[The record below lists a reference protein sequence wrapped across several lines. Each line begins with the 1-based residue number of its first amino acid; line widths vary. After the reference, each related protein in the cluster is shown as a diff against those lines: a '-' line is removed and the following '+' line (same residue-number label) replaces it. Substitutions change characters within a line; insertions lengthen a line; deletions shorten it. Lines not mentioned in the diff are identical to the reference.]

1 MVENMKTL
9 ITKITLLF
17 LFPFLFLGCGDESF
31 NTVKYYKAHPKERD
45 ARIIECKN
53 ALKLTAIQQQDC
65 QNANTAS
72 RVPAKD
78 IDLSR
83 HYGEGW

>member
-1 MVENMKTL
+1 MK
-9 ITKITLLF
+9 IIYSFLL
-17 LFPFLFLGCGDESF
+17 PFLFLGCGNESF

-53 ALKLTAIQQQDC
+53 ALKMTAIEKQDC
-65 QNANTAS
+65 QNAYTAL
-72 RVPAKD
+72 RVPAKN
-78 IDLSR
+78 IDLSH